1 MRGRHPAHI
10 LSQTGGIHIYSKK
23 EARPLEEAIQ
33 RLFGETS
40 YQVVRTPCRGKY
52 HGHSDY
58 SLVFGSGRKLYVG
71 LDQRNYVPK
80 LREHLGCIQYFRE
93 HQTENTERIKAAL
106 AAHDTPFC
114 DAAVDISPYPG
125 SNDLVIYGVVV
136 LTHQSGIKLMYR
148 ETNMHYFLVSG
159 DRGWHSF
166 DACMAHLLKDACGEQ
181 AYCMVYDAGGLHP
194 TRQKHPA
201 RRREEAV
208 R

>member
-23 EARPLEEAIQ
+23 EAKPLEEAIQ

-58 SLVFGSGRKLYVG
+58 SLVFGSGRTLYVG

-93 HQTENTERIKAAL
+93 HQAENTERIKAAL

-125 SNDLVIYGVVV
+125 SNDLVVYGVVV